1 MMKKDTKGD
10 YGQGAERLNM
20 DALSN
25 AIDKASVISFD
36 FFDTLFVRP
45 LTHPEDAFDLLG
57 IKFNIADF
65 RAQRRKAQAEA
76 FRQMTKDGRKE
87 ITLQNIY
94 DKFPL
99 PQHQRDAIQQAEYS
113 LELELVQPNKELFP
127 LFKQLV
133 ASEKT
138 VVITSDMYF
147 SANFFVDVL
156 KRYGLEQV
164 PLFISAD
171 RNATKRDSGEL
182 FDSVV
187 SACGVVASQVL
198 HIGDN
203 YLADVQRPQERG
215 LAAFHYVRDVAYLG
229 DKKQCIATSMAQ
241 GLLNTDDAEKITPD
255 TFQALG
261 YQFGG
266 PANLGFLHW
275 ITQQAKQDAV
285 DVVLFVS
292 RDGYALERLA
302 KNYCADQLPEFH
314 YFLGS
319 RIAFNL
325 ALITEENFEQ
335 NIPFLLSGSVGLSPG
350 ELFERIGVCPPADA
364 VLQNLGIDPQRR
376 ISIEDHEVL
385 GQLMFGYRSEIMKVC
400 SRNRRGLFMYLC
412 QSGVKAGNKIAL
424 VDVGWNGTTQE
435 AFELAVCPI
444 IDIDVV
450 GYYFCLADTPERQRR
465 SRTLHMKAMVNKEST
480 SSSIVD
486 SVYENRVAVEMF
498 FSAPHNTII
507 GYRPNGLCV
516 EVVGDPGRAKAT
528 GHEQF
533 NLAINEGIDMFA
545 ESFTQQQKR
554 LNVSLT
560 PLQTVA
566 PIIELVSNAQW
577 RTNPLIGQIENFDSW
592 GSSRNQV
599 VRFADYFTN

>member
-1 MMKKDTKGD
+1 MMKKNTKGVCE
-10 YGQGAERLNM
+10 QEAGALNM
-20 DALSN
+20 DALHV

-45 LTHPEDAFDLLG
+45 LAHPEDAFDLLG
-57 IKFNIADF
+57 VKFNIADF
-65 RAQRRKAQAEA
+65 RAQRRKAQADA

-94 DKFPL
+94 DKFPQL
-99 PQHQRDAIQQAEYS
+99 QHQRDAIQQAEYD
-113 LELELVQPNKELFP
+113 LELELLQPNNELFP
-127 LFKQLV
+127 LFQQLV
-133 ASEKT
+133 ASKKK

-171 RNATKRDSGEL
+171 CNATKRDSGEL
-182 FDSVV
+182 FNIVADT
-187 SACGVVASQVL
+187 CGVTVQQVL

-203 YLADVQRPQERG
+203 YLADVQRPQEKG
-215 LAAFHYVRDVAYLG
+215 LSAFHYVREVAHQG
-229 DKKQCIATSMAQ
+229 NKKQSIATSMVQ
-241 GLLNTDDAEKITPD
+241 GLLNTDDAEKITSG
-255 TFQALG
+255 TFQELG

-266 PANLGFLHW
+266 PANLGFLQW
-275 ITQQAKQDAV
+275 ITQQAKQDEV

-302 KNYCADQLPEFH
+302 KNYCADQLPVFH

-325 ALITEENFEQ
+325 ALITDDNFEQ

-350 ELFERIGVCPPADA
+350 ELFERIGVCPPADS
-364 VLQNLGIDPQRR
+364 VLQSLGIDPQRS
-376 ISIEDHEVL
+376 ISIEEHDKL
-385 GQLMFGYRSEIMKVC
+385 GQLVSGYRSEIMKVC

-435 AFELAVCPI
+435 AFELAVRPI
-444 IDIDVV
+444 MDVDIV

-465 SRTLHMKAMVNKEST
+465 SCSLKMKAMVSKESV
-480 SSSIVD
+480 SSSIVN
-486 SVYENRVAVEMF
+486 SIYENRVAVEMF

-507 GYRPNGLCV
+507 GYRPCGLSV

-533 NLAINEGIDMFA
+533 NKAINEGIDIFVK
-545 ESFTQQQKR
+545 SFTQQQEK
-554 LNVSLT
+554 LNVYLS

-566 PIIELVSNAQW
+566 PIIELVSSDQW

-599 VRFADYFTN
+599 MRFADYFNN